1 MSRSYSRL
9 ILLPTFK
16 ERFEYL
22 KLGGEV
28 GSDTFGSHRIFNQLF
43 YRSAEWKRF
52 KDSIILRDA
61 GCDLGVADFP
71 LAARD
76 RVTIHHLEPIT
87 MEDIEKKSDK
97 LLDPDNCI
105 TCSFETHLA
114 IHYGTPD
121 FAEQLIS
128 RNTFVERKPYDT
140 CPWRK

>member
-76 RVTIHHLEPIT
+76 RV
-87 MEDIEKKSDK
+87 KKSDK

-128 RNTFVERKPYDT
+128 RSTFVERKPYDT